1 MDPYLGPVAGAL
13 LAALGAGVALGVVRL
28 RRLSLAWWRRR
39 RAAPPASATAA
50 AEAAGAAGAAAAAA
64 VPGPEDTPGIAPAV
78 APPVFAALAAIA
90 AVAVVV
96 AGLSFVSGAARPLAP
111 PTWSGSFVVL
121 PGQGGPPPSLA
132 ARVSSVAGFA
142 VLVVV
147 ATLGLALAAAALDRG
162 LGRVAARFVRRKDA
176 AAERPD
182 GERLTVTD
190 LVATARALLPGAPQ
204 PARGE
209 PFGVGLAYIVLFA
222 AATLGVGAL
231 LSALVPGTRPPAPGP
246 GSAALA
252 ALALLATPALYAA
265 AAERS
270 HDPLRARLRRD
281 AAVRQLAAAPVWLVA
296 GAVIVARSDAPG
308 SVFVPLVAAALF
320 VVSAAAALPG
330 AGADPSAWNAPPLG
344 GDRAEPAAAVRA
356 LTGIAHY
363 AWLVVLATLPFV
375 ARDRG
380 IAGVPWTGLGL
391 GALMLVLFLAA
402 RVALRLRP
410 PVAAR
415 ASGGAPA

>member
-39 RAAPPASATAA
+39 RAAASATAL
-50 AEAAGAAGAAAAAA
+50 AAAAS
-64 VPGPEDTPGIAPAV
+64 VPGPEDAPGIAPAV

-96 AGLSFVSGAARPLAP
+96 AGLSFVSGAARP
-111 PTWSGSFVVL
+111 VL
-121 PGQGGPPPSLA
+121 PPFPMGARVFLPGEGGPPPSLA
-132 ARVSSVAGFA
+132 VRVSSVAGFA
-142 VLVVV
+142 VFVVV

-162 LGRVAARFVRRKDA
+162 LGRLAARLARRGDA
-176 AAERPD
+176 GVERPD
-182 GERLTVTD
+182 PERLTVTD
-190 LVATARALLPGAPQ
+190 LVATARSLLPGAPE

-209 PFGVGLAYIVLFA
+209 PFGVGLAFIVLFA

-231 LSALVPGTRPPAPGP
+231 LSALVPGTPRPAAPGP
-246 GSAALA
+246 AAAALA
-252 ALALLATPALYAA
+252 ALALLATPVLYAA
-265 AAERS
+265 ASERS

-281 AAVRQLAAAPVWLVA
+281 AAVRQLAAAPVWLIA
-296 GAVIVARSDAPG
+296 GAVIVARSETAPG
-308 SVFVPLVAAALF
+308 SVFVVAALLF
-320 VVSAAAALPG
+320 VVAAAAALPG

-402 RVALRLRP
+402 RVALRRRP
-410 PVAAR
+410 PVATR
-415 ASGGAPA
+415 ATGGAPA